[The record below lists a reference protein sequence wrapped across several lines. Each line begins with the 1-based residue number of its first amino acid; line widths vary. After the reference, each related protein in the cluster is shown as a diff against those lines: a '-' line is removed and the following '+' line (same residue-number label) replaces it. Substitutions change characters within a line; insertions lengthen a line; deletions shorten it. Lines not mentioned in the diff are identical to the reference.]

1 MKVYWGNH
9 GGWRWA
15 WGLEVARLRLSVGTA
30 RYPEYITALEMLVN
44 MFRLERWPGG
54 GMVRF
59 GLPLHTGLYIQVG
72 VNHPPA
78 TATAAVNGG
87 GE

>member
-30 RYPEYITALEMLVN
+30 RYPEYITVLEMLVN
-44 MFRLERWPGG
+44 MLRLERWPGAG
-54 GMVRF
+54 WSDSACRF
-59 GLPLHTGLYIQVG
+59 TPGCTYRSG
-72 VNHPPA
+72 
-78 TATAAVNGG
+78 
-87 GE
+87 